1 MDASTALSLLTS
13 RANHVFEEDEA
24 ARTRLTKALAI
35 DGAQLDGLMDAALA
49 SAGRAK
55 PCHQLM
61 KRVEKH
67 GVREGLA
74 KQREE
79 AMEYLLQWGFSM
91 STSMV
96 SNAQRIAEQ
105 DGLRRFL
112 STTEGWGIDAD
123 ETPAEE
129 VTPEHETEPT
139 PEPTPVEIPKATP
152 AQKRTLTAIRDNG
165 VKLQEFR
172 VGRATVAVEQG
183 DRPRLDM
190 VQWVI
195 SQGWATTD
203 TSRSLFQGQ
212 PVTLTAVGEA
222 ILAG

>member
-1 MDASTALSLLTS
+1 MDASTILNRLTS
-13 RANHVFEEDEA
+13 RANHAIEEDEA
-24 ARTRLTKALAI
+24 ARTRLTKALAV
-35 DGAQLDGLMDAALA
+35 DGAPLDGLMDAVLD

-55 PCHQLM
+55 PWRQLM
-61 KRVEKH
+61 KRIEKH

-79 AMEYLLQWGFSM
+79 ATERLLQWGFSL

-112 STTEGWGIDAD
+112 STTDGMEISAD
-123 ETPAEE
+123 EAPAEE
-129 VTPEHETEPT
+129 VTAEPA
-139 PEPTPVEIPKATP
+139 PEPAPVEIPKATP
-152 AQKRTLTAIRDNG
+152 AQKRTLAAIRDNG

-172 VGRATVAVEQG
+172 IGRATVAVESG

-190 VQWVI
+190 VRWVI
-195 SQGWATTD
+195 SQGWAKAD

-212 PVTLTAVGEA
+212 PVALTTVGEA

>member
-1 MDASTALSLLTS
+1 MDASTILNRLTS
-13 RANHVFEEDEA
+13 RANHVLEEDEA
-24 ARTRLTKALAI
+24 ARTRLTKALAV
-35 DGAQLDGLMDAALA
+35 DGAPLDGLMDAVID

-55 PCHQLM
+55 PWRQLM
-61 KRVEKH
+61 KRIEKH

-79 AMEYLLQWGFSM
+79 ATERLLQWGFSM

-112 STTEGWGIDAD
+112 STTDGMEISAD

-129 VTPEHETEPT
+129 VAAEPA
-139 PEPTPVEIPKATP
+139 PEPAPVEIPKPTP
-152 AQKRTLTAIRDNG
+152 AQKRTLAAIEGDNIR
-165 VKLQEFR
+165 LQEFTTGSGIK
-172 VGRATVAVEQG
+172 VMSEKAE
-183 DRPRLDM
+183 RPRRDM
-190 VQWVI
+190 IEWVI
-195 SQGWATTD
+195 AQGWATAD

-212 PVTLTAVGEA
+212 PVTLTTVGEA
-222 ILAG
+222 ILAS

>member
-1 MDASTALSLLTS
+1 MDASIALNLITS
-13 RANHVFEEDEA
+13 RAAHVFEEDEA

-35 DGAQLDGLMDAALA
+35 DGAQLDGLMDTVLN

-55 PCHQLM
+55 PWHQLM
-61 KRVEKH
+61 KRIEKH
-67 GVREGLA
+67 GVREGLT

-79 AMEYLLQWGFSM
+79 AMECLLQWGFSM

-112 STTEGWGIDAD
+112 STTEGWEIDAD

-129 VTPEHETEPT
+129 VTPEPAPEPT
-139 PEPTPVEIPKATP
+139 PEPAPVETSTATP
-152 AQKRTLTAIRDNG
+152 AQKRTLAAIRDNG

-172 VGRATVAVEQG
+172 VGRTNVEVERG
-183 DRPRLDM
+183 DRPRKDM
-190 VQWVI
+190 VEWVI

-212 PVTLTAVGEA
+212 PVALTAVGEA

>member
-1 MDASTALSLLTS
+1 MEASIALNVLTV
-13 RANHVFEEDEA
+13 RAAHVFEEDEA
-24 ARTRLTKALAI
+24 ARTRLAKALEV
-35 DGAQLDGLMDAALA
+35 DGAQVDGFMDTVLA
-49 SAGRAK
+49 TAGRAK
-55 PCHQLM
+55 PWRELL
-61 KRVEKH
+61 KRIERH

-79 AMEYLLQWGFSM
+79 VTERLLQWGFSM

-112 STTEGWGIDAD
+112 STTDGMEIDAD
-123 ETPAEE
+123 ETPAEG
-129 VTPEHETEPT
+129 VTPEPT
-139 PEPTPVEIPKATP
+139 PEPAPVEIPKPTP
-152 AQKRTLTAIRDNG
+152 AQKRTLIAIRDNG
-165 VKLQEFR
+165 VKLQELR
-172 VGRATVAVEQG
+172 IGRATVEVEHG
-183 DRPRLDM
+183 DRPRKDM

-195 SQGWATTD
+195 SQGWAKTD

-212 PVTLTAVGEA
+212 PVTLTAVGET